1 MNLKTFNSEYNVV
14 EFHHYI
20 NHIDDRS
27 INVNVVELLLECPV
41 DEFNENDLESIF
53 IIEED
58 SKTHIF
64 SWYKVDEYYEENG
77 YLKVILM
84 K

>member
-20 NHIDDRS
+20 NHIDDRNT
-27 INVNVVELLLECPV
+27 NVNVVELLLECPI
-41 DEFNENDLESIF
+41 DEFNESDLESIF

-58 SKTHIF
+58 SKTHVF
-64 SWYKVDEYYEENG
+64 SWYKVDEYYEDNG
-77 YLKVILM
+77 YLKVILV